1 MYNLQDVAD
10 RIRKTAK
17 ENHIRLADLL
27 VSCGLSKNY
36 VNQLPNNK
44 DIKPG
49 NIYLIARRLDVSLDY
64 LLTGK
69 EKSTT
74 PGGAVLELT
83 PRQQDVATL
92 VQHLNDDQAAA
103 IARLIRQILNK

>member
-1 MYNLQDVAD
+1 MYNLQEISD

-17 ENHIRLADLL
+17 EKHIRLADLL
-27 VSCGLSKNY
+27 ISCGLSKNY

-74 PGGAVLELT
+74 LAGAVLDLT
-83 PRQQDVATL
+83 PKKKAQRLPALCLTL
-92 VQHLNDDQAAA
+92 HHGKRMLPPWC
-103 IARLIRQILNK
+103 KT

>member
-1 MYNLQDVAD
+1 MYNLQEISD

-17 ENHIRLADLL
+17 EKHIRLADLL
-27 VSCGLSKNY
+27 ISCGLSKNY

-44 DIKPG
+44 DIKPR

-74 PGGAVLELT
+74 PAGAVLDLT
-83 PRQQDVATL
+83 PRQEDVAAL
-92 VQHLNDDQAAA
+92 VQNLTDEQAAA
-103 IARLIRQILNK
+103 IARLIRQMLNK